1 MSITKTDHHV
11 FYRHLDGGLY
21 RFIAEAHHSDD
32 ASEVIVYEHLWPFT
46 PSIWVRPKHE
56 FNTRFTPIAQDE
68 VDQAMQGDQQQ
79 AQQAVNAA
87 KAARRAGK
95 S

>member
-1 MSITKTDHHV
+1 MSQFEHHV

-21 RFIAEAHHSDD
+21 RFIADAHHSDD
-32 ASEVIVYEHLWPFT
+32 ASEVVVYEHLWPFA
-46 PSIWVRPKHE
+46 PSIWVRPRHE
-56 FNTRFTPIAQDE
+56 FHTRFTPVSQAE
-68 VDQAMQGDQQQ
+68 VDAAMQGDQQA

-95 S
+95 N